1 MQLNMLPNPP
11 FKLSGRGGRP
21 MGEGS
26 ILMAAASARSL
37 RALR

>member
-1 MQLNMLPNPP
+1 VCVLPNPP

-21 MGEGS
+21 VGKRS
-26 ILMAAASARSL
+26 SLIAAAPSRSL